1 MAGNS
6 YIVSSA
12 ESCARI
18 PVAHVISGPLRRG
31 EVEIQSC
38 TEPVFMAIYS
48 HAITLISALEFST
61 SRSGGPG
68 GQNVNKVETRVEIR
82 FPITGSQWLA
92 ESTQERLAIKLRSKI
107 DTSGAIRVASSIART
122 QGGNRTAAVERLER
136 LLNSALEPEKPRV
149 ATRPT
154 YASKQRRVEI
164 KKKHAEK
171 KSSRRSGWDD

>member
-1 MAGNS
+1 MA
-6 YIVSSA
+6 
-12 ESCARI
+12 
-18 PVAHVISGPLRRG
+18 
-31 EVEIQSC
+31 
-38 TEPVFMAIYS
+38 MYS
-48 HAITLISALEFST
+48 HAITLITGETIPLSALEFST